1 MIGNNNTRAGEQANE
16 RTGADTQR
24 RKEERRASREREK
37 RCCVRRCCRMTV
49 PLPRRRLLRR
59 FHSPREF
66 QGKLFR
72 AKMGRHLGEI
82 ILDTVGVEKKTSRRS
97 VLDICRSPYGAAKL
111 LQGIFVFAGEFL
123 VCYWSIATL
132 TLTASI
138 ECQFSP
144 RSLLIR
150 RFVVRVASRPPSI
163 L

>member
-1 MIGNNNTRAGEQANE
+1 VCRLLARRAAAVVIMIGNNNTRAGEQANE

-97 VLDICRSPYGAAKL
+97 VLDICRSPFGAAKL
-111 LQGIFVFAGEFL
+111 LQGIFVFAGEFYF
-123 VCYWSIATL
+123 VIFSSATG
-132 TLTASI
+132 
-138 ECQFSP
+138 
-144 RSLLIR
+144 LL
-150 RFVVRVASRPPSI
+150 RP
-163 L
+163 